1 MLARVAL
8 RPRMRWYGPWY
19 PDATIEQTARAY
31 LANVTGGRDDVL
43 GQVAIFRL
51 DPWEDAACRSLPT
64 AAQQASYKRW
74 IDGFAAGIGAT
85 RVALVLQP
93 DLPFAFCVPH
103 HSQLPLHMVAYAARV
118 FSALPHTTVYIDA
131 GAADWPTVGQAVGL
145 LRAAGVRYARGFA
158 LNATHYDAT
167 GNEIRFA
174 AAVARGLAR
183 AGSPGRHA
191 VINTSSNGRGFTFQ
205 QYHGPDFNNATP
217 CASRTSRRCVTLGI
231 PPTANVASPQW
242 GLSARQPPAGRPL
255 RRRLPVDR
263 APVAVPP
270 VRPVPAPAGDLDGP
284 HHPVLEPGRRGSQLA
299 LVEVHDRPVGPAL
312 AVDEPEALVQRPGHR
327 VGLARA
333 QQHVVAPALAAA
345 NHGRLHQRA
354 PEAVTAPR
362 RDDVELGQIALEPL
376 GPDRALIA
384 DDRQA
389 RRGPS
394 PTSSTSV
401 SPPSIRTAIRS
412 ASQSP
417 RG

>member
-1 MLARVAL
+1 MYRPVFPTRCPILGRHVAAALLCALALLGLTGARAQAGVANAGVPGASPTDPLAGLPWGNYTGSQDEAMPSYHDATGVDRRMLARVAL

-93 DLPFAFCVPH
+93 DLPFALCVPH
-103 HSQLPLHMVAYAARV
+103 RSQLPLHMVAYAARV

-145 LRAAGVRYARGFA
+145 LRAAGVGYARGFA

-167 GNEIRFA
+167 ANEIRFA

-183 AGSPGRHA
+183 AGLGGRHA

-205 QYHGPDFNNATP
+205 QFHGPDFNNATP
-217 CASRTSRRCVTLGI
+217 CASRASRRCVTLGI

-242 GLSARQPPAGRPL
+242 GLSAVSRRLAARYVDAYLWIGRPWL
-255 RRRLPVDR
+255 YRQSDPFL
-263 APVAVPP
+263 
-270 VRPVPAPAGDLDGP
+270 L
-284 HHPVLEPGRRGSQLA
+284 
-299 LVEVHDRPVGPAL
+299 
-312 AVDEPEALVQRPGHR
+312 
-327 VGLARA
+327 
-333 QQHVVAPALAAA
+333 
-345 NHGRLHQRA
+345 QRA
-354 PEAVTAPR
+354 I
-362 RDDVELGQIALEPL
+362 LM
-376 GPDRALIA
+376 
-384 DDRQA
+384 A
-389 RRGPS
+389 RTTPF
-394 PTSSTSV
+394 
-401 SPPSIRTAIRS
+401 
-412 ASQSP
+412 
-417 RG
+417 